1 MFLVCTNKID
11 PSLVVGRI
19 RILFRISYEY
29 RFIKRSDGGVPV
41 RFQGLMII
49 KSCMLAAI
57 LVMLHFGVAQAQSEV
72 LTDTENCL
80 LCHRYPNMGRYDKS
94 GNKKI
99 YYINDKLFAV
109 SVHGKLRCKSC
120 HVGLDEIPHS
130 NVKKVDCSSKCHIK
144 EPSTGKE
151 FSHENMVNKYRAS
164 VHGVDAEINPKR
176 NPEDLPTCK
185 YCHDN
190 PMYRPPRDIWGKSE
204 ALSNET
210 LARCLGCHTESQ
222 WAERFYSHFTHRMR
236 KRRSQAEV
244 VKLCTSCHED
254 KEKMARH
261 GLESIQTYK
270 DTFHWT
276 QVQYGVEDAPDCISC
291 HVPLGYSAHDIR
303 PRTDRISPI
312 NMANRVKTC
321 SNPGGMQ
328 SCHPGA
334 TPEFATG
341 RVHAYGMKAQ
351 IMAANNG
358 KNFLQDQDITLVV
371 ERAEKDFSPE
381 EVFHYKILK
390 LIRLFYKLLIA
401 SIISF
406 MLVHQVLD
414 YMASRRHHKSH

>member
-1 MFLVCTNKID
+1 V
-11 PSLVVGRI
+11 
-19 RILFRISYEY
+19 
-29 RFIKRSDGGVPV
+29 RSH
-41 RFQGLMII
+41 GLTII
-49 KSCMLAAI
+49 KSCILA
-57 LVMLHFGVAQAQSEV
+57 VVFWGLHYGVTYAQSDV
-72 LTDTENCL
+72 LPDTENCL
-80 LCHRYPNMGRYDKS
+80 LCHRYPNMGRYDKA

-99 YYINDKLFAV
+99 YYINDQLFAK

-120 HVGLDEIPHS
+120 HAGLDEIPHT

-164 VHGVDAEINPKR
+164 VHGVDSEINPKR
-176 NPEDLPTCK
+176 FPEDLPTCK

-210 LARCLGCHTESQ
+210 LSRCMGCHTASQ

-236 KRRSQAEV
+236 KRRSQEEV
-244 VKLCTSCHED
+244 VRLCTSCHED
-254 KEKMARH
+254 QEKMARH
-261 GLESIQTYK
+261 GLESIETYK
-270 DTFHWT
+270 DTFHWI
-276 QVQYGVEDAPDCISC
+276 QVEYGVENAPDCISC

-321 SNPGGMQ
+321 SNQGGMQ

-334 TPEFATG
+334 TKEFATG

-351 IMAANNG
+351 IMAAKNN
-358 KNFLQDQDITLVV
+358 KNLTEDQDIVYIL

-390 LIRLFYKLLIA
+390 LIRLFYKVLIA

-406 MLVHQVLD
+406 MLVHQILD